1 MFGLSISQNS
11 KTITQNSSPCHISK
25 LYLSKKSKTEKS
37 CLVYNPNPCISTFS
51 LFGGAHSLHFQ
62 NGHMFLARVTFSL
75 LSSKICLPRH
85 THTHTHQM
93 LGQSPS
99 ALLFRLHIHRT
110 HLQQTPKEISQ
121 SSLVFDCPVFA
132 SEFRS
137 FSVIRAMLLWF
148 PPLPLSRT
156 NPKIQE
162 LVDTHLQQ
170 IPFSFSSRPI
180 ISSGPRGLHIWR
192 VSKFCSYVYVHVHS
206 FLGLTCLD

>member
-85 THTHTHQM
+85 THTHTHTHTPNVRTESISSTLPPPYPQDPSPTKP
-93 LGQSPS
+93 LKKFLKAHSSLIAQFLPVSSVPFLLYGLCCYDFLLFLCPELTPKSKNWSTPISSKSHFPFHLAQSSVVVPEVCTYEGFRSS
-99 ALLFRLHIHRT
+99 ALMFMFMFI
-110 HLQQTPKEISQ
+110 
-121 SSLVFDCPVFA
+121 
-132 SEFRS
+132 
-137 FSVIRAMLLWF
+137 
-148 PPLPLSRT
+148 LSW
-156 NPKIQE
+156 
-162 LVDTHLQQ
+162 D
-170 IPFSFSSRPI
+170 
-180 ISSGPRGLHIWR
+180 
-192 VSKFCSYVYVHVHS
+192 
-206 FLGLTCLD
+206 